1 MTPSDIRKI
10 IDFYRIV
17 EKLCLVRRDV
27 KLSDGR
33 PENDTAHILK
43 TAYLA
48 MSVFPYLQTKVDLT
62 RMLELAL
69 VHDLVEAECGDVPLA
84 AQQGDS
90 QLKKQKK
97 EAETAAVKRYRR
109 MLPAAAG
116 SRIYDL
122 FMEYENKSSREAQ
135 IVYVLDKLEA
145 DFQACRY
152 GDVRYWGEGANGD
165 WYYRCVMSGETPEKP
180 WLAKL
185 KEPLLDHLE
194 AQCLNICRMAM
205 IKSCVKTNVIPSELN
220 YQRLPL
226 TDALSDFMDIVE
238 KLALVNRDNLL
249 SDGTPESDADHVVKL
264 CFLLLVLTPYLQNRF
279 ACGELLRLA
288 LIHDLPEALAGDVS
302 LSSQIRYPEL
312 RVHKKEKE
320 AEAAAAIRAVLPAPL
335 NQQFFALFSEYEAA
349 VTPESR
355 LVKLLDK
362 LEATL
367 QSNLYHDGDVR
378 YWGKCDCGDWYYRN
392 ALTPHPE
399 VNELN
404 EPAVSALQEEII
416 RLSRE
421 NILKSGLSLP
431 ETEAAAQ

>member
-1 MTPSDIRKI
+1 
-10 IDFYRIV
+10 
-17 EKLCLVRRDV
+17 
-27 KLSDGR
+27 
-33 PENDTAHILK
+33 
-43 TAYLA
+43 
-48 MSVFPYLQTKVDLT
+48 
-62 RMLELAL
+62 
-69 VHDLVEAECGDVPLA
+69 
-84 AQQGDS
+84 
-90 QLKKQKK
+90 
-97 EAETAAVKRYRR
+97 
-109 MLPAAAG
+109 
-116 SRIYDL
+116 
-122 FMEYENKSSREAQ
+122 
-135 IVYVLDKLEA
+135 
-145 DFQACRY
+145 
-152 GDVRYWGEGANGD
+152 
-165 WYYRCVMSGETPEKP
+165 MSGETPEKP

-335 NQQFFALFSEYEAA
+335 NQQFFALFSEYEAG

>member
-165 WYYRCVMSGETPEKP
+165 WYYRCVMSG
-180 WLAKL
+180 
-185 KEPLLDHLE
+185 
-194 AQCLNICRMAM
+194 
-205 IKSCVKTNVIPSELN
+205 
-220 YQRLPL
+220 
-226 TDALSDFMDIVE
+226 
-238 KLALVNRDNLL
+238 
-249 SDGTPESDADHVVKL
+249 
-264 CFLLLVLTPYLQNRF
+264 
-279 ACGELLRLA
+279 
-288 LIHDLPEALAGDVS
+288 
-302 LSSQIRYPEL
+302 
-312 RVHKKEKE
+312 
-320 AEAAAAIRAVLPAPL
+320 
-335 NQQFFALFSEYEAA
+335 
-349 VTPESR
+349 
-355 LVKLLDK
+355 
-362 LEATL
+362 
-367 QSNLYHDGDVR
+367 
-378 YWGKCDCGDWYYRN
+378 
-392 ALTPHPE
+392 
-399 VNELN
+399 
-404 EPAVSALQEEII
+404 
-416 RLSRE
+416 
-421 NILKSGLSLP
+421 
-431 ETEAAAQ
+431 